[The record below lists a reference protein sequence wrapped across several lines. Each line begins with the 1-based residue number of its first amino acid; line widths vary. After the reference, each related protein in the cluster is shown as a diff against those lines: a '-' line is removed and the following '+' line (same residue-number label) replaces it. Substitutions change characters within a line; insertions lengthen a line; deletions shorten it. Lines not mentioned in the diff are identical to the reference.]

1 MSDDLRNAEI
11 VRRYLAPESICVI
24 ARDHGLTRQR
34 IQQIVTL
41 EGASRDHLEVIRRR
55 QKALLEREKRAE
67 AAARIS
73 AFFARVIE
81 LRATGLSWTNTAASL
96 GVPYAPFFTE
106 LTIFVPDI
114 QTKWAPSGRGRRGQ
128 SAGNHAPSHGPRRH
142 DGPRDR
148 R

>member
-41 EGASRDHLEVIRRR
+41 EGASRDHLYVIRRR

-96 GVPYAPFFTE
+96 GVPYAHLLHRVDDFRARHPDQVGAFGPWTPRPE
-106 LTIFVPDI
+106 RRKSRPLTRAAAV
-114 QTKWAPSGRGRRGQ
+114 
-128 SAGNHAPSHGPRRH
+128 
-142 DGPRDR
+142 
-148 R
+148 